1 MSQPPDAPDPRQG
14 AGDARSGPADPDS
27 SAADARSSLNGAPAY
42 QGIQRRLAEFLEV
55 PLDAPEP
62 PPGKASWTR
71 SFRPAPAFL
80 RYLQAMALVRMG
92 VVLAVLLGFGAALV
106 AATEG
111 HPMAMVGTAVLALGM
126 FGITVLDLM
135 SVRFRYDTTWY
146 VMTDR
151 AIRNRRGI
159 WTIRENTVSFDNVQN
174 VKLREGPVQRYLG
187 IQDLVVET
195 AASSGGSGDQP
206 AQAQS
211 LRLEGVADGEEL
223 RSRITERMR
232 LVQGRGL
239 GASAPR
245 PAGRPST
252 PEGGTPESATPRA
265 ATVAPGAAPAPTG
278 AVPAPTGAVPV
289 PFGREHVAVLHEI
302 LDEVRRL
309 PSPHR
314 E

>member
-1 MSQPPDAPDPRQG
+1 VSQGPDARGTTPT
-14 AGDARSGPADPDS
+14 
-27 SAADARSSLNGAPAY
+27 Y
-42 QGIQRRLAEFLEV
+42 QGIQRRLADLLEV
-55 PLDAPEP
+55 PLDAPKP
-62 PPGKASWTR
+62 PPGRASWTR

-80 RYLQAMALVRMG
+80 RYLKVMALVRMG
-92 VVLAVLLGFGAALV
+92 VVLAVLVGFGAGLV

-111 HPMAMVGTAVLALGM
+111 HPAAMVGTAVLALGM
-126 FGITVLDLM
+126 LGITALDLV

-187 IQDLVVET
+187 IQDLLVET
-195 AASSGGSGDQP
+195 AASSVGSGDEP

-211 LRLEGVADGEEL
+211 LRLEGIADGEEL

-232 LVQGRGL
+232 LAGGRGL
-239 GASAPR
+239 GDGPPSAFKGAER
-245 PAGRPST
+245 PAI
-252 PEGGTPESATPRA
+252 PEGSVPEGASREASIA
-265 ATVAPGAAPAPTG
+265 AGAAPVGATPEDATPEDANSRPVAVTPHLAPATFG
-278 AVPAPTGAVPV
+278 A
-289 PFGREHVAVLHEI
+289 EHVAVLHEI

-314 E
+314 Q

>member
-1 MSQPPDAPDPRQG
+1 MSQGPDVRHG
-14 AGDARSGPADPDS
+14 AGDPSSNPAD
-27 SAADARSSLNGAPAY
+27 APRATPTY
-42 QGIQRRLAEFLEV
+42 QGIQRRLADLLEV
-55 PLDAPEP
+55 PLHAPEP
-62 PPGKASWTR
+62 PPGRASWTR

-80 RYLQAMALVRMG
+80 RYLKLMALLRMG
-92 VVLAVLLGFGAALV
+92 VVLAVLLSFGAALV

-111 HPMAMVGTAVLALGM
+111 HPVAMVATALLVLGM
-126 FGITVLDLM
+126 LGMTALDLM

-211 LRLEGVADGEEL
+211 LTLEGVADGEEL
-223 RSRITERMR
+223 RGRMTERMR
-232 LVQGRGL
+232 LVQSRGL
-239 GASAPR
+239 GEDAPLAR
-245 PAGRPST
+245 RRAGDPST
-252 PEGGTPESATPRA
+252 FG
-265 ATVAPGAAPAPTG
+265 PG
-278 AVPAPTGAVPV
+278 
-289 PFGREHVAVLHEI
+289 HVAILHEI

-314 E
+314 Q